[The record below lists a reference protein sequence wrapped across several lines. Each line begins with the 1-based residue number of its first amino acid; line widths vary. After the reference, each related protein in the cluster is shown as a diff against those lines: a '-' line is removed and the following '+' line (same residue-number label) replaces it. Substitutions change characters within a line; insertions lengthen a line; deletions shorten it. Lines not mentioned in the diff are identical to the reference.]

1 MVDSFFLIF
10 VVTASFLPY
19 ITGLGFY
26 SDDWAFLGVLSNSDD
41 QSILGLVHQQ
51 FASNDVIRIQA
62 RPTQI
67 AYQAVLYR
75 AFGLEPL
82 GYHLFNAAIFAAIA
96 TLGYQVL
103 RELRLPRVIALS
115 FPVLFLTMP
124 NYSTDRFWFAAF
136 HYGVSLAFFLLS
148 LVAGLRATRATG
160 TARAGWISVSV
171 LAVVISALGN
181 ETILPLFLFSLSLIQ
196 IHTRLRFGEGL
207 SGRLGPRGTLALVGG
222 HILVLASVLV
232 YKLNTAEFFGTR
244 EGVFLHLRR
253 LVFGSLITNAGS
265 YGVGL
270 PAAAWW
276 GSKHVEPWVLGVGIL
291 LGAIVFAYLFRVGE
305 DRGAPV
311 SVRAARRPW
320 TLLCLAGI
328 VVFVLGYSVFL
339 TTSRVIFTS
348 TGIGNRVAMMPS
360 VGVAAILVG
369 AVGLVS
375 TMLRTPSGRRA
386 CFAGLVAVLSFLGFV
401 TTSALGSFWRSAWI
415 EERTVLADIDRRLPT
430 LEPHTSLVVHGVC
443 PYRGPAIVFESN
455 WDLAGAL
462 QTRHRDLSLTADVT
476 GRMTIEEEGLS
487 FSLYGGWSWL
497 RPYGEDLLLYD
508 RDRGVILRLLNAR
521 TALRYF
527 GSRDPSIPSRCP
539 DGSPGQ
545 GEIILPGDRLY
556 LWMELRDFRP

>member
-1 MVDSFFLIF
+1 MIDSLLLVF
-10 VVTASFLPY
+10 VVAATFSPY
-19 ITGLGFY
+19 IAGLGFY
-26 SDDWAFLGVLSNSDD
+26 SDDWAFLSVLSNSDD

-51 FASNDVIRIQA
+51 FASNDAIRIQA

-75 AFGLEPL
+75 TFGLEPL
-82 GYHLFNAAIFAAIA
+82 GYHLFNAAVFAAIA
-96 TLGYQVL
+96 ILGYQVL
-103 RELRLPRVIALS
+103 RELRLPRVVALS
-115 FPVLFLTMP
+115 FPVLFVTLP

-148 LVAGLRATRATG
+148 LLAGLRATRAAG
-160 TARAGWISVSV
+160 RAKAGWIFISV

-181 ETILPLFLFSLSLIQ
+181 ETILPLFPFSLLLIQ

-207 SGRLGPRGTLALVGG
+207 STRLGPLGALALVCG
-222 HILVLASVLV
+222 HVLVLASVLV

-244 EGVFLHLRR
+244 ESVLLHLRR
-253 LVFGSLITNAGS
+253 LAFGSSITNAGS

-270 PAAAWW
+270 PYAAWW
-276 GSKHVEPWVLGVGIL
+276 GSKHVQPWVLGVGIL
-291 LGAIVFAYLFRVGE
+291 LGVVVFAYLLRVADARGE
-305 DRGAPV
+305 PV
-311 SVRAARRPW
+311 SVRSARRPW
-320 TLLCLAGI
+320 KLLCLAGI

-386 CFAGLVAVLSFLGFV
+386 CFAGLVAVLCFLGFV
-401 TTSALGSFWRSAWI
+401 TTSALGSYWQRAWI
-415 EERTVLADIDRRLPT
+415 EEQAVLTDIDRQLPT

-462 QTRHRDLSLTADVT
+462 QTKHHDLSLTADLT
-476 GRMTIEEEGLS
+476 GRMTIKEQGLS

-508 RDRGVILRLLNAR
+508 RDRDVTLRLLNAR

-527 GSRDPSIPSRCP
+527 GTRDPSIPSRCP
-539 DGSPGQ
+539 DGSPGR
-545 GEIILPGDRLY
+545 GEVILPPDRLY
-556 LWMELRDFRP
+556 LWLELRGFRP